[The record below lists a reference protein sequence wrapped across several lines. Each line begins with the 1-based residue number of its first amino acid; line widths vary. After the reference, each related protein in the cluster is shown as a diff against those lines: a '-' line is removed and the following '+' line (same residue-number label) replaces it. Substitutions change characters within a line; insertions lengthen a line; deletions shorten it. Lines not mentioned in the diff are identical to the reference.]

1 MPNPLDWNVA
11 IYCANEAA
19 RLQACL
25 NSVATALGERRARIT
40 VIINGSRDGSL
51 RIAQAAAR
59 SGAPIEIFEI
69 AHADKANAINR
80 FFYGLRSPARAYAGV
95 DGSVTIGAGAF
106 SAMEQRLASDP
117 HAMAVSGYAIN
128 GRSMHRATAA
138 TLRVGG
144 QLHGQLHALRPEFVD
159 RIVAR
164 GVRLPIGL
172 YRGDGLLGSMA
183 AHNLDPRA
191 EPWDNARVPGVAGA
205 SYEIASF
212 SPWRPRDW
220 RRQFRRTIRQN
231 RGLIE
236 NAAIKSIIYEG
247 GYEALPA
254 FADDMMRDYL
264 TARAAPRVGAADRLF
279 QYLALRE
286 IARSERPPDHRLVA
300 VRRQ

>member
-1 MPNPLDWNVA
+1 MLDWQVA
-11 IYCANEAA
+11 VYCANEAA

-25 NSVATALGERRARIT
+25 DSVTAALAGINARIT
-40 VIINGSRDGSL
+40 VIINGSHDASL
-51 RIAQAAAR
+51 EIAQSAAR
-59 SGAPIEIFEI
+59 SGAPIEVFAI
-69 AHADKANAINR
+69 AQADKANAINQ
-80 FFYGLRSPARAYAGV
+80 FFYALRSPALAYAGV
-95 DGSVTIGAGAF
+95 DGSVTIGPDSFKVMA
-106 SAMEQRLASDP
+106 QRLATDDY
-117 HAMAVSGYAIN
+117 AMAVSGYAIN

-138 TLRVGG
+138 TLAVGG
-144 QLHGQLHALRPEFVD
+144 QLHGQLHALRPQFVD

-164 GVRLPIGL
+164 GIRLPIGL

-183 AHNLDPRA
+183 AHNLDPRR
-191 EPWDNARVPGVAGA
+191 EPWDSARVPGIAGA

-212 SPWRPRDW
+212 MPWRVGDW

-264 TARAAPRVGAADRLF
+264 AAHEAPRVGAAQRMF
-279 QYLALRE
+279 QHLALRE
-286 IARSERPPDHRLVA
+286 IARAERPVADRLVA
-300 VRRQ
+300 QRVKEGK